1 MTAWTTLAGS
11 INGPGDRQSDANA
24 LDESLRRLEQ
34 RHLREL
40 QESMLASGDAAE
52 PPPKTLEEPIVS
64 INTRLRDLSRSSV
77 RSG

>member
-1 MTAWTTLAGS
+1 LDYLSGVEH
-11 INGPGDRQSDANA
+11 GPDDRQSDANA
-24 LDESLRRLEQ
+24 LDESIRRLEQ